1 LIMTNPARILVLDD
15 NVDVAQGVGEILEM
29 SGYDVILV
37 HDAQNAVS
45 AYCNGGIDVGLF
57 DIRMPGMNG
66 VEAYLEIRRS
76 RPNANVIFM
85 SGYADNELVMTALNN
100 GARGYLSKPFEPEAM
115 LELLSEVHS
124 GMLAEAS

>member
-1 LIMTNPARILVLDD
+1 MTNPARILVLDD

-37 HDAQNAVS
+37 HDGQNAVS
-45 AYCNGGIDVGLF
+45 TYCNGGIDVGLF

-76 RPNANVIFM
+76 RPDANVIFM
-85 SGYADNELVMTALNN
+85 SGYADNELVMTAMSN

-115 LELLSEVHS
+115 LELLSEVQS
-124 GMLAEAS
+124 GLMAEAS